1 MTKLLTMCNE
11 MDIPIVTASD
21 ENYVPCLKVMIRS
34 VMDTISKDRR
44 ESSL

>member
-34 VMDTISKDRR
+34 VWILFLRIGG